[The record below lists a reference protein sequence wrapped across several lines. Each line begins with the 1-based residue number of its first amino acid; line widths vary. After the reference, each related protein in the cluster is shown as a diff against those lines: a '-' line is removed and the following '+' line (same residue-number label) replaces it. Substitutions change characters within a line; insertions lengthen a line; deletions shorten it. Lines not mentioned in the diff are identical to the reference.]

1 MKLKYSGLTASG
13 NTHPIFTRGDIYRDQ
28 YGGTVMIKGVEERRV
43 TYRREGYEYDCVMP
57 VYQFRRDFSLV
68 QTAPHNVSTSNAVAR
83 ANIQKLKTMIN
94 GFRGKN
100 ETGTERKT
108 AVTRHK
114 TQRNRSHY
122 FCG

>member
-13 NTHPIFTRGDIYRDQ
+13 KTRTKFMRGDIYRDK

-68 QTAPHNVSTSNAVAR
+68 QNA
-83 ANIQKLKTMIN
+83 T
-94 GFRGKN
+94 RGKPTSREKAREN
-100 ETGTERKT
+100 IKKIKSMLSASRGK
-108 AVTRHK
+108 K
-114 TQRNRSHY
+114 
-122 FCG
+122 

>member
-13 NTHPIFTRGDIYRDQ
+13 KTHPEFMRGDIYRDK

-68 QTAPHNVSTSNAVAR
+68 QAAQRSNPTSREKAR
-83 ANIQKLKTMIN
+83 ANIQKMKNMIN
-94 GFRGKN
+94 GFRGK
-100 ETGTERKT
+100 K
-108 AVTRHK
+108 
-114 TQRNRSHY
+114 
-122 FCG
+122 